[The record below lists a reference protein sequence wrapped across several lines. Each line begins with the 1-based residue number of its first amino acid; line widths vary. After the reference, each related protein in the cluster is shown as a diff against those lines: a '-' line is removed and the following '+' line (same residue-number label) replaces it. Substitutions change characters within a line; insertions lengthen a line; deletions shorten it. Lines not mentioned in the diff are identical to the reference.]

1 MYVGY
6 YNQSQIEA
14 KITEIDNAITA
25 VLAGQTYSVDTGQ
38 GRISYT
44 RASLGELRKERDR
57 WLAEWS
63 ELTGENPGIISLE
76 PTR

>member
-6 YNQSQIEA
+6 YSTSQIEA
-14 KITEIDNAITA
+14 KITELDSAITA

-57 WLAEWS
+57 WLAEWA
-63 ELTGENPGIISLE
+63 ELTGENPGIISIE
-76 PTR
+76 ATR

>member
-6 YNQSQIEA
+6 YSTPQIEA
-14 KITEIDNAITA
+14 KITEIDSAITA

-44 RASLGELRKERDR
+44 RASLGELRKERDY
-57 WLAEWS
+57 WIAEWS
-63 ELTGENPGIISLE
+63 EQTGQNPGIISIE
-76 PTR
+76 ATR